1 MQIIKWTSL
10 MLIFLLVTLLGNII
24 AKRYKNR
31 VKELKELKVILNM
44 IETKI
49 KFTQQPLTEI
59 FKEIVSTDKKYRS
72 VNIIFK
78 EASQNIENQSFEQT
92 WSGAISKTR
101 GKLDLSDEDINI
113 IEGMGKTLGTTD
125 IEGQVK
131 EIEIIKEF
139 IDSQIEKAEEE
150 RKKNEKMYK
159 MLGGIAGIGIV
170 IILI

>member
-24 AKRYKNR
+24 AKKYKNR
-31 VKELKELKVILNM
+31 VKQLKEIKVILNM

-59 FKEIVSTDKKYRS
+59 FKEIVSTEKKNRS

-78 EASQNIENQSFEQT
+78 EASQNIENKSFEQA
-92 WSGAISKTR
+92 WSEAIAKTKE
-101 GKLDLSDEDINI
+101 KLDLSEEDINI

-131 EIEIIKEF
+131 EIEIVKEF
-139 IDSQIEKAEEE
+139 IDSQIQKAEEE

-170 IILI
+170 IILT

>member
-1 MQIIKWTSL
+1 MQFIKWTSL
-10 MLIFLLVTLLGNII
+10 ILIFLLVTLLGNII
-24 AKRYKNR
+24 SKKYKNR
-31 VKELKELKVILNM
+31 VKELKELKVILNT

-59 FKEIVSTDKKYRS
+59 FKEIINGQQDNQN

-78 EASQNIENQSFEQT
+78 EAIQNIGKDSFGRVWNE
-92 WSGAISKTR
+92 AISKSRT
-101 GKLDLSDEDINI
+101 KLNLTDEDINI

-125 IEGQVK
+125 IDGQIK

-139 IDSQIEKAEEE
+139 INNQIDKAEED

-159 MLGGIAGIGIV
+159 MLGGITGIGIV
-170 IILI
+170 IILT

>member
-1 MQIIKWTSL
+1 MQFIKWTSL
-10 MLIFLLVTLLGNII
+10 ILIFLLVTLLGNII
-24 AKRYKNR
+24 SKKYKNR
-31 VKELKELKVILNM
+31 VKELKELKVILNT

-59 FKEIVSTDKKYRS
+59 FKEIINGQQDNQN

-78 EASQNIENQSFEQT
+78 EASQNIGKDSFGRVWNE
-92 WSGAISKTR
+92 AISKSRT
-101 GKLDLSDEDINI
+101 KLNLTDEDINI

-125 IEGQVK
+125 IDGQIK

-139 IDSQIEKAEEE
+139 INNQIDKAEED

-159 MLGGIAGIGIV
+159 MLGGITGIGIV
-170 IILI
+170 IILT